1 MSEPRPPDP
10 TAAAETTANDR
21 SRTDT
26 DDVVPTT
33 PDAEDAE
40 THDTPSRTRGGRR
53 AKPPAAPRGRR
64 GRVTGTLALL
74 LALLAVG
81 LGGTAWWQQERMAR
95 QLTELRGGD
104 DLAREALEVTGSNRR
119 RLEALRTD
127 VDSLREQ
134 GETRRRAFTALEETL
149 SSEISRLRET
159 SDQEVTGLRDSL
171 GRDVQRLREDVQQ
184 WPVRLADLEDSVASL
199 RGVSDDARRR
209 WLRAE
214 AEYFLNIANT
224 ELALTADVER
234 AVRALEL
241 ADARLRQADEPALAP
256 VRAEIAR
263 ELTQLAAVPR
273 VDRAGIS
280 LRLASLA
287 EQVDD
292 LPLPQPAP
300 GVFAGD
306 RPLSPDDAEP
316 GLERA
321 LAALRQALSGML
333 SVRRDDAP
341 LTPQLAPAEVFFLR
355 RNLELQIENAR
366 LALLQRESALYQDH
380 LRSAVRWLEAWFDPE
395 DPTVAG
401 VQRSLEELAGLD
413 VAPSLPTADG
423 ALRRLREYARLR
435 EREG

>member
-1 MSEPRPPDP
+1 MSEPRPPDEHDSATDAP
-10 TAAAETTANDR
+10 AQTDADADAGARAGDDTPTPRERRPRRGGFTAA
-21 SRTDT
+21 
-26 DDVVPTT
+26 
-33 PDAEDAE
+33 
-40 THDTPSRTRGGRR
+40 
-53 AKPPAAPRGRR
+53 
-64 GRVTGTLALL
+64 LALL
-74 LALLAVG
+74 IALAALGLAAV
-81 LGGTAWWQQERMAR
+81 TWWQQERVAA
-95 QLTELRGGD
+95 QFAELRSGEEV
-104 DLAREALEVTGSNRR
+104 AREALEITGSNRR

-127 VDSLREQ
+127 VDGLREQ
-134 GETRRRAFTALEETL
+134 GEARRRAFTALEENVSRETA
-149 SSEISRLRET
+149 RLREST
-159 SDQEVTGLRDSL
+159 ERELGLLREVT
-171 GRDVQRLREDVQQ
+171 GRDVQRLREDLEQ

-241 ADARLRQADEPALAP
+241 ADSRLRQIDEPALAP

-287 EQVDD
+287 ERVDE

-300 GVFAGD
+300 GVFTGE
-306 RPLSPDDAEP
+306 RPLSPDEAEP
-316 GLERA
+316 GMERA

-366 LALLQRESALYQDH
+366 LALLQRERALYRDH
-380 LRSAVRWLEAWFDPE
+380 LQSAVRWLDAWFDPE
-395 DPTVAG
+395 DPAVAS
-401 VQRSLEELAGLD
+401 VQAALEELAGVD
-413 VAPSLPTADG
+413 VAPSLPNVDG
-423 ALRRLREYARLR
+423 SLRRLRESARLR

>member
-1 MSEPRPPDP
+1 MSEPSPPGDQNSTTIASAQPDP
-10 TAAAETTANDR
+10 DTETVAGD
-21 SRTDT
+21 
-26 DDVVPTT
+26 
-33 PDAEDAE
+33 E
-40 THDTPSRTRGGRR
+40 
-53 AKPPAAPRGRR
+53 PPAARERRPRR
-64 GRVTGTLALL
+64 GGFTTALALL
-74 LALLAVG
+74 IALAALGLAAV
-81 LGGTAWWQQERMAR
+81 TWWQQAR
-95 QLTELRGGD
+95 VAPQFAELRSD
-104 DLAREALEVTGSNRR
+104 QEMAREALEITSSNRR
-119 RLEALRTD
+119 RLEGLRTD
-127 VDSLREQ
+127 IDGLRERTEREL
-134 GETRRRAFTALEETL
+134 GL
-149 SSEISRLRET
+149 LRE
-159 SDQEVTGLRDSL
+159 VTA
-171 GRDVQRLREDVQQ
+171 RDVQRLREDLEQ
-184 WPVRLADLEDSVASL
+184 WSVRLADLEDSVVSL

-224 ELALTADVER
+224 ELALTADAER

-241 ADARLRQADEPALAP
+241 ADSRLRQIDDPALAP

-287 EQVDD
+287 ERVDE

-300 GVFAGD
+300 GVFTGE
-306 RPLSPDDAEP
+306 RPLSPDEAEP
-316 GLERA
+316 GMERA

-366 LALLQRESALYQDH
+366 LALLQRERALYRDH
-380 LRSAVRWLEAWFDPE
+380 LQSAVRWLEAWFDPE
-395 DPTVAG
+395 DPAVAS
-401 VQRSLEELAGLD
+401 VQVALEELAGVD
-413 VAPSLPTADG
+413 IAPSLPNVDG
-423 ALRRLREYARLR
+423 SLRRLRESARLR

>member
-1 MSEPRPPDP
+1 MSEPSPPGDQNSTTIASAQPDP
-10 TAAAETTANDR
+10 DTETVAGD
-21 SRTDT
+21 
-26 DDVVPTT
+26 
-33 PDAEDAE
+33 E
-40 THDTPSRTRGGRR
+40 
-53 AKPPAAPRGRR
+53 PPAARERRPRR
-64 GRVTGTLALL
+64 GGFTTALALL
-74 LALLAVG
+74 IALAALGLAAV
-81 LGGTAWWQQERMAR
+81 TWWQQAR
-95 QLTELRGGD
+95 VAPQFAELRSD
-104 DLAREALEVTGSNRR
+104 QEMAREALEITSSNRR
-119 RLEALRTD
+119 RLEGLRTD
-127 VDSLREQ
+127 IDGLRERTEREL
-134 GETRRRAFTALEETL
+134 GL
-149 SSEISRLRET
+149 LRE
-159 SDQEVTGLRDSL
+159 VTA
-171 GRDVQRLREDVQQ
+171 RDVQRLREDLEQ
-184 WPVRLADLEDSVASL
+184 WSVRLADLEDSVVSL

-224 ELALTADVER
+224 ELALTADAER

-241 ADARLRQADEPALAP
+241 ADSRLRQIDDPALAP

-287 EQVDD
+287 ERVDE

-300 GVFAGD
+300 GVFTGE
-306 RPLSPDDAEP
+306 RPLSPDEAEP
-316 GLERA
+316 GMERA

-366 LALLQRESALYQDH
+366 LALLQRERALYRDH
-380 LRSAVRWLEAWFDPE
+380 LQSAVRWLEAWFDSE
-395 DPTVAG
+395 DPAVAS
-401 VQRSLEELAGLD
+401 VQVALEELAGVD
-413 VAPSLPTADG
+413 IAPSLPNVDG
-423 ALRRLREYARLR
+423 SLRRLRESARLR

>member
-1 MSEPRPPDP
+1 MSESRSPDP
-10 TAAAETTANDR
+10 ATEAETSTRD
-21 SRTDT
+21 
-26 DDVVPTT
+26 T
-33 PDAEDAE
+33 PDAAADDASSKAHASRRRPRPAE
-40 THDTPSRTRGGRR
+40 TRSRRGGF
-53 AKPPAAPRGRR
+53 
-64 GRVTGTLALL
+64 TGALALL
-74 LALLAVG
+74 LALAALGVG
-81 LGGTAWWQQERMAR
+81 GAAWWQQERLAR
-95 QLTELRGGD
+95 QLAELRGGD
-104 DLAREALEVTGSNRR
+104 ELAREALEVTGSNRR

-134 GETRRRAFTALEETL
+134 GETRRRAFTALEDTL
-149 SSEISRLRET
+149 SREVSRLREN
-159 SDQEVTGLRDSL
+159 SDQELARLRESTS
-171 GRDVQRLREDVQQ
+171 RDIQRLREDLEQ

-300 GVFAGD
+300 GVFTGD

-366 LALLQRESALYQDH
+366 LALLQRETELYRDH
-380 LRSAVRWLEAWFDPE
+380 LQSAMRWLEAWFDPE
-395 DPTVAG
+395 HPAVAS
-401 VQRSLEELAGLD
+401 VQSSLEELAGLD
-413 VAPSLPTADG
+413 VAPSLPTANG
-423 ALRRLREYARLR
+423 ALRRLREYAQLR